1 MIISM
6 GIDVS
11 KLKLDIYHAGKLTT
25 IENKEEALK
34 EHVKDLDR
42 EIRVVMEATGK
53 YHRLAHRVLVA
64 HGFKVMVINP
74 YQSRHFAK
82 AMNVRCKTD
91 AVDAKILCQY
101 GETMRF
107 EPTLLKERTQEE
119 LQELSKHLDD
129 LKQIKVELDSRLKE
143 STGSF
148 IEDSLKETLKTI
160 KEQIKETQKEL
171 KKRVSQEEGLK
182 QKLALLMSIPGLGEF
197 TGVMLLSYLKELGEV
212 SKNEIAALTGLA
224 PMNQDSG
231 QMKGKR
237 RIKGGRRDVRSHLY
251 MVIVGAATQ
260 HNERLKAL
268 YQRHLEAGKPVKVA
282 LTACMR
288 KLVIWANAILSSG
301 LPWQEDA
308 V

>member
-1 MIISM
+1 MIISL

-25 IENKEEALK
+25 IENKEDALK
-34 EHVKDLDR
+34 EHMKDLDR

-53 YHRLAHRVLVA
+53 HHRLAHRVLMEL
-64 HGFKVMVINP
+64 GYKVMVINP

-82 AMNVRCKTD
+82 AMNVLCKTD

-101 GETMRF
+101 GETMTF
-107 EPTLLKERTQEE
+107 EPTLLKSSAQEE

-129 LKQIKVELDSRLKE
+129 LKQIKVEVDSRLRE
-143 STGSF
+143 SSGSF

-171 KKRVSQEEGLK
+171 KKRVSKEEGLR

-260 HNERLKAL
+260 HNARLKAL
-268 YQRHLEAGKPVKVA
+268 YQRHIKAGKPAKVA

-301 LPWQEDA
+301 LPWQENA